1 MTLPTIVITITM
13 IAFVLTMIY
22 GAYEITIDN

>member
-13 IAFVLTMIY
+13 IAFISTMIY
-22 GAYEITIDN
+22 GAYELTAE

>member
-13 IAFVLTMIY
+13 IAFISAMIY
-22 GAYEITIDN
+22 GAYELTTE